1 MHLGS
6 LATDFVISNVCL
18 GIFSTS
24 GWVGEEEKT
33 SQSWR
38 VKRHCDHLAM
48 LELSYTIIGLC
59 KGTNASHFIVEPFG
73 L

>member
-6 LATDFVISNVCL
+6 LATDFVFSNVYL
-18 GIFSTS
+18 GGFFFHIKK
-24 GWVGEEEKT
+24 EKT

-48 LELSYTIIGLC
+48 LELSYIIIGLC
-59 KGTNASHFIVEPFG
+59 KGTNASQFIVDPFG
-73 L
+73 HLPL